1 MVVLGEVFLEEVPL
15 EGGVTVPDDLG
26 DLEALLGTLDAG
38 LDLDLDPDLY
48 LFLVSS
54 SDDDDKY
61 RTQEERDGLKS
72 LDCNLKFKTFL
83 LEEGIIDETWLE
95 KIETEHKEIVN
106 QATKEAEKSPYPS
119 PEETYTHVYEEGS
132 SINA

>member
-1 MVVLGEVFLEEVPL
+1 MPL

-54 SDDDDKY
+54 SDDDNDS
-61 RTQEERDGLKS
+61 KS
-72 LDCNLKFKTFL
+72 KSDC
-83 LEEGIIDETWLE
+83 E
-95 KIETEHKEIVN
+95 
-106 QATKEAEKSPYPS
+106 S
-119 PEETYTHVYEEGS
+119 EGS
-132 SINA
+132 EECSESLSSPSDGSLS